1 MVGTLFNTFAVAVGA
16 SAGLALGA
24 RWSSELKDKM
34 FVVLGL
40 FTLAIGS
47 MMALET
53 AQPIDLFLALVFEPS
68 LATACNSKRVF
79 PDLPNRRTAPR
90 RVAALWKP

>member
-34 FVVLGL
+34 ANQSSNDSQIV
-40 FTLAIGS
+40 
-47 MMALET
+47 
-53 AQPIDLFLALVFEPS
+53 FLAACEP
-68 LATACNSKRVF
+68 
-79 PDLPNRRTAPR
+79 
-90 RVAALWKP
+90 